1 MSRYRSSLASM
12 QAPQMDAE
20 AVKRTG
26 WAEQQIL
33 VVALND
39 ARLDWVQREQVRQLG
54 DYLYGRKRNDAK

>member
-12 QAPQMDAE
+12 QAPHMDAE
-20 AVKRTG
+20 EVKRAG

>member
-39 ARLDWVQREQVRQLG
+39 ARLDWVRREQVRQLG
-54 DYLYGRKRNDAK
+54 EYLYGRKHNDAK

>member
-1 MSRYRSSLASM
+1 MSRYRSSLAGI

-20 AVKRTG
+20 AVKRAG

-39 ARLDWVQREQVRQLG
+39 PRLDWVQREQVRQLG

>member
-20 AVKRTG
+20 SVKRTG

-39 ARLDWVQREQVRQLG
+39 ERLDWVRREQVRQLG
-54 DYLYGRKRNDAK
+54 EYLYGRKRNDAK